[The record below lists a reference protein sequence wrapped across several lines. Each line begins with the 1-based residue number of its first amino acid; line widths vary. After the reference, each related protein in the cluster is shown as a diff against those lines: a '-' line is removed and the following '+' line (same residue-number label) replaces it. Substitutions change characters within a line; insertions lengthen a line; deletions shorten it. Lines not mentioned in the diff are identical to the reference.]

1 MYSNNNNTVPTAP
14 QLGFMALL
22 IDRQIDE
29 IKVKIRLQTGFSDQ
43 IVDI

>member
-1 MYSNNNNTVPTAP
+1 
-14 QLGFMALL
+14 MALL